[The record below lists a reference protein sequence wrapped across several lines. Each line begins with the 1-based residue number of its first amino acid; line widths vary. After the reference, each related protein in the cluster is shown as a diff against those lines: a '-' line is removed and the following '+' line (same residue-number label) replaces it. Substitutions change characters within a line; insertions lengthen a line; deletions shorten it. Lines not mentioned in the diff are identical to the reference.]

1 MGIKKKLVLLHSN
14 DLHGD
19 FLAQEMDA
27 KLVGGMSMLSGYV
40 NQVRKEEENVLY
52 VISGDMLRGSVI
64 DSDYKGISTMEIM
77 NLLAPDVA
85 TVGNHEVDY
94 GVAHLL
100 FLEKCAKFPIIN
112 ANMYLTG
119 NQTRL
124 FRSHWVR
131 KIGGMKILFIGVLT
145 AETLAQTRRDPLIGS
160 MIDIR
165 DAAAEIG
172 KVCNSYRSA
181 DIDLTVLLTHIGF
194 EEDKKLARA
203 LDPAWGVDVI
213 IGGHSHTLLTEP
225 AVEAGIPVVQAAEGT
240 NQIGRFDILVDT
252 EKNAVDSFLWKLIP
266 IQEAYCSR
274 DPALERVIEKYKRVT
289 DSKYGRIVTR
299 FGGVYTH
306 PARNRET
313 ELGRIF
319 SDIFK
324 DSLGIDL
331 MFLAS
336 GAIRSKEAGPIIEY
350 QDLLE
355 VFPFDEA
362 VFGVTVTGGQLRRML
377 LWMLREEA
385 FTAHTEFY
393 QLSRGIRVEYSR
405 EKKEILR
412 LEYEGK
418 EVEETQQFLIG
429 LHEFHYQNMAEFL
442 KVSTEEAEEN
452 RPVRKLST
460 SSCDILDEWMSGKKL
475 ISDSGD
481 ERIVILP

>member
-1 MGIKKKLVLLHSN
+1 M
-14 DLHGD
+14 
-19 FLAQEMDA
+19 
-27 KLVGGMSMLSGYV
+27 
-40 NQVRKEEENVLY
+40 Y

-64 DSDYKGISTMEIM
+64 DSDYKGISTVEIM

-85 TVGNHEVDY
+85 TVGNQEVDY

-160 MIDIR
+160 MINIR
-165 DAAAEIG
+165 DAA
-172 KVCNSYRSA
+172 
-181 DIDLTVLLTHIGF
+181 
-194 EEDKKLARA
+194 
-203 LDPAWGVDVI
+203 
-213 IGGHSHTLLTEP
+213 
-225 AVEAGIPVVQAAEGT
+225 
-240 NQIGRFDILVDT
+240 
-252 EKNAVDSFLWKLIP
+252 
-266 IQEAYCSR
+266 
-274 DPALERVIEKYKRVT
+274 
-289 DSKYGRIVTR
+289 
-299 FGGVYTH
+299 
-306 PARNRET
+306 
-313 ELGRIF
+313 
-319 SDIFK
+319 
-324 DSLGIDL
+324 
-331 MFLAS
+331 
-336 GAIRSKEAGPIIEY
+336 
-350 QDLLE
+350 
-355 VFPFDEA
+355 
-362 VFGVTVTGGQLRRML
+362 
-377 LWMLREEA
+377 
-385 FTAHTEFY
+385 
-393 QLSRGIRVEYSR
+393 

-442 KVSTEEAEEN
+442 KVSIVEAEEN

-460 SSCDILDEWMSGKKL
+460 SSCDILDEWMSGKEL